1 MSRDITGLQN
11 IELIEPLPFHGSLN
25 SQVYYY
31 KDGQKV
37 YKAKGSQREIDIT
50 IAAGDCAVQPCERV
64 IWPELNTYGEVSL
77 FGFTMKRE
85 TPLQVAASIQ
95 TDRRTMFMDGMISV
109 ILALHAKGIIHGDVK
124 PANMLLCS
132 DEKIR
137 LCDFEEARLPGET
150 AADWEGETTA
160 HYLSPR
166 RCQNSGWPDH
176 RDPAPEVEDDLYA
189 LGLSIWELYTGKVPF
204 DDVYEDD
211 IREMVSARQT
221 VNVEEVQDETAK
233 AYIYGYLRPGGAK
246 I

>member
-1 MSRDITGLQN
+1 MSRDITGVQN

-31 KDGQKV
+31 KEGQKV
-37 YKAKGSQREIDIT
+37 YKAKGSQREIDIM

-64 IWPELNTYGEVSL
+64 IWRSGVSGDEDMML
-77 FGFTMKRE
+77 FSFTMKRE
-85 TPLQVAASIQ
+85 TPLQVAAVQ
-95 TDRRTMFMDGMISV
+95 TGRRAMFMDDMISV

-132 DEKIR
+132 DGKIR
-137 LCDFEEARLPGET
+137 LCDFAEARLPGES

-160 HYLSPR
+160 NYLSPR
-166 RCQNSGWPDH
+166 RCKNSGWPDH
-176 RDPAPEVEDDLYA
+176 RDPAPEVEDELYA
-189 LGLSIWELYTGKVPF
+189 LGLSIWELYTGKMPF